1 MELGRRERRAD
12 AERVLALPNLTEG
25 SRYHRQRA
33 IRSAMRAAAP
43 LPAEHDGVANPADV
57 RAGMAQLAASSR
69 LEVIGGAVHAS
80 SDVTAPS
87 RDGVPTLNRAQA
99 EQAILERV
107 RAYLQQV
114 T

>member
-1 MELGRRERRAD
+1 
-12 AERVLALPNLTEG
+12 
-25 SRYHRQRA
+25 
-33 IRSAMRAAAP
+33 MRAAAP

-57 RAGMAQLAASSR
+57 RAGMAQLSASSR
-69 LEVIGGAVHAS
+69 LEVIVGAVHAFFGRHGPQQ
-80 SDVTAPS
+80 A
-87 RDGVPTLNRAQA
+87 DGVPTLNRAQA